1 MIAGTWF
8 RRHKRI
14 LFVGSGC
21 LVLLLI
27 LGGYVLWG
35 NAVWATYHSSYAE
48 LKDTTKK
55 SVDVALRLPSG
66 SSKERAL

>member
-14 LFVGSGC
+14 VFAGSGC